1 MGENM
6 NLGATTAARNLPY
19 FEVHDAGQGP
29 HVMFLHGF
37 LSSRAQWRPNHAG
50 LTSFCRPVLVEL
62 LGHGRSPAPTD
73 PQAYTVGSYLASFEQ
88 IRRQVGAERWFVC
101 GQSFG
106 AGLVVQYALRHPGR
120 IPGLVFT
127 NSLSAMTPKGNPD
140 REAQQQ
146 QRVDAIKAGGRE
158 GLESIRIHPRHAK
171 RLPEDAKRELV
182 ADAAQISLEGVIH
195 SWQTTSPQL
204 SIVDVLG
211 QLPMPAL
218 LVNGLWEKRFQPMR
232 DEAARRL
239 PGLEIVDLDGGHSVN
254 MEAADGFNAAV
265 RGFLAGL
272 A

>member
-1 MGENM
+1 MPARSGRTP
-6 NLGATTAARNLPY
+6 GAWPL
-19 FEVHDAGQGP
+19 AGA
-29 HVMFLHGF
+29 H
-37 LSSRAQWRPNHAG
+37 
-50 LTSFCRPVLVEL
+50 
-62 LGHGRSPAPTD
+62 D
-73 PQAYTVGSYLASFEQ
+73 PQAYTVDSYLAAFEE

-106 AGLVVQYALRHPGR
+106 AGLVIQYALRHPER
-120 IPGLVFT
+120 VPGLIFT

-146 QRVDAIKAGGRE
+146 QRIDAIKAGGRE

-195 SWQTTSPQL
+195 SWQTTSPHL

-232 DEAARRL
+232 DEAARLL
-239 PGLEIVDLDGGHSVN
+239 PGLEDRRSRRRAFRQHGG
-254 MEAADGFNAAV
+254 G
-265 RGFLAGL
+265 RGLQRGRARLRGKIGVSRVVTSARMALSGRKTAPKLNLEGRRTSDAGGSAESL
-272 A
+272 KRSGRP

>member
-37 LSSRAQWRPNHAG
+37 LSSRAQWRPNLAG

-127 NSLSAMTPKGNPD
+127 NSLSAMTHKGNPD

-218 LVNGLWEKRFQPMR
+218 LVNGLWEKRFQSMR